1 MPKRE
6 EKQPMKRFMSVAAAV
21 IVAAALCT
29 ANLGG
34 PSASAV
40 SSSSLSISP
49 KKNYV
54 IEPGDSVD
62 DKLVIRNLDKTAP
75 LDLTLRVV
83 DFTYSND
90 SGTPKLMLDP
100 NAEQTTWSLR
110 SYLSIP
116 KTVSIAPGTSKSVD
130 MKVSIPKNRGAGS
143 LYSAIIYS
151 SGSGGADN
159 MSNVGLSAS
168 GVTLVFTDIPGK
180 VHQDLQLEKLGPYSK
195 ESRDYMGYITVAEPQ
210 AMAYTLK
217 NNGNVTE
224 APVGSI
230 TLRGWFGKEYKI
242 HEVNPAK
249 SLALIGQT
257 RRFEACIKAKEQEG
271 KQDSNVMPTTCIS
284 AGMWPGYYTATADL
298 YYGKNGNTTQEI
310 VKSMGFWY
318 LPWWFIAVCMALLAV
333 AAFYIWKLV
342 RKIRGTLYGSQGKS
356 RKTIRRR

>member
-1 MPKRE
+1 
-6 EKQPMKRFMSVAAAV
+6 MKRFMSLAAAV

-29 ANLGG
+29 ASLAG
-34 PSASAV
+34 PSVSAV
-40 SSSSLSISP
+40 SSSALSIAP

-54 IEPGDSVD
+54 IDPGGSVK
-62 DKLVIRNLDKTAP
+62 DKLVIRNLDNAAS
-75 LDLTLRVV
+75 LELTLRVV
-83 DFTYSND
+83 DFTFTD
-90 SGTPKLMLDP
+90 DGGTPKLFLDP

-110 SYLSIP
+110 PYLTLP
-116 KTVSIAPGTSKSVD
+116 KTVTIPPSSSKSVD
-130 MKVSIPKNRGAGS
+130 MSVAIPKERGAGS

-159 MSNVGLSAS
+159 VNNIGLSAS
-168 GVTLVFTDIPGK
+168 GVTLVFTTIPGK
-180 VHQDLQLEKLGPYSK
+180 MDENLQIEKFGPYSR
-195 ESRDYMGYITVAEPQ
+195 ESKDYMPYFTAAEPQ
-210 AMAYTLK
+210 VMAYTLK
-217 NNGNVTE
+217 NNGNVAE

-242 HEVNPAK
+242 DEVNPAK

-271 KQDSNVMPTTCIS
+271 KQDSNVTPTTCIS

-298 YYGKNGNTTQEI
+298 YYGQNGNTTQEI

-342 RKIRGTLYGSQGKS
+342 RKIRGALYGPQGKS